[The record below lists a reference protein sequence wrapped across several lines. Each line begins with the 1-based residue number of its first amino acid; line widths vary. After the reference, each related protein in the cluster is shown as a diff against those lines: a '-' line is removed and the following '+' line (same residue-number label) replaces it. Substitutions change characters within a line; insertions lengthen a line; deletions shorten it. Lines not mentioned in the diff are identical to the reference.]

1 MSGPTALPDEIDLR
15 AELGPVRDQGDRGT
29 CLAFAVTALHEF
41 AGRPAEDY
49 ADLSEEGLYWGC
61 KQQDG
66 NWQQGTVFESA
77 RDALDNWGQ
86 PKEEDWPYDGTRDDS
101 KEYDPPP
108 GALGSTDWFRAELG
122 SVDQALARL
131 KELLSQTTIVAIG
144 LGITRDFFTTDD
156 GRIPEDS
163 DPVTGLHAVVL
174 VGYSDKEAA
183 FIFRNSWG
191 DDWGDAGYGYLP
203 YGYAEA
209 HMSDAWVIESLTS

>member
-1 MSGPTALPDEIDLR
+1 MDLR

-29 CLAFAVTALHEF
+29 CLAFSVTALHEF

-66 NWQQGTVFESA
+66 DWQQGTTFESA

-86 PKEEDWPYDGTRDDS
+86 PKAEDWPYDGTRDDS
-101 KEYDPPP
+101 EEYAPPA

-122 SVDQALARL
+122 SVGRELHRL
-131 KELLSQTTIVAIG
+131 KEFLSERTIVAIG
-144 LGITRDFFTTDD
+144 LGITGDFSTTPD

-163 DPVTGLHAVVL
+163 DPVAGLHAIVL
-174 VGYSDKEAA
+174 VGYSDQEGA

-191 DDWGDAGYGYLP
+191 DEWGDEGYGYLP
-203 YGYAEA
+203 YQYVEA
-209 HMSDAWVIESLTS
+209 HISDAWVIESLTS